1 MVLDTEV
8 PWGPMLSVLGLGV
21 EFCHPFALFLFLSA
35 FHPDAQGHEEPQG
48 ILCLKVFKGIR
59 ISHGLYSFR
68 SMVLPFTGLILLN
81 Y

>member
-48 ILCLKVFKGIR
+48 IFVPKGVQGHKNQ
-59 ISHGLYSFR
+59 SR
-68 SMVLPFTGLILLN
+68 SLFI
-81 Y
+81 